1 VEPKSAPDILSLKA
15 NVLRRNETTQ
25 RMLPEDK
32 PMGQKSLRERL
43 AQLHAELAKAHQQD
57 PATRE
62 SLGEIL
68 PDVKRMLDQP
78 ADAAAPSVDKSLPG
92 RLERVAVQ
100 FEAEHPTLAA
110 SARRLIDLLNE
121 VGI

>member
-1 VEPKSAPDILSLKA
+1 MDQE
-15 NVLRRNETTQ
+15 
-25 RMLPEDK
+25 
-32 PMGQKSLRERL
+32 SLRERL
-43 AQLHAELAKAHQQD
+43 AKLHAELANAHQQN
-57 PATRE
+57 PTTRP

-68 PDVKRMLDQP
+68 PDVKRMLDQS
-78 ADAAAPSVDKSLPG
+78 AGAAAPSVDKSLPE

-100 FEAEHPTLAA
+100 FEADHPTLAA

>member
-1 VEPKSAPDILSLKA
+1 MD
-15 NVLRRNETTQ
+15 
-25 RMLPEDK
+25 
-32 PMGQKSLRERL
+32 QKSLRERL
-43 AQLHAELAKAHQQD
+43 AKLHAELANAHQQN
-57 PATRE
+57 PATRA

-78 ADAAAPSVDKSLPG
+78 AGAAAPPVDKSLPE
-92 RLERVAVQ
+92 RLEKVAVQ

-110 SARRLIDLLNE
+110 SARRLVDLLNE

>member
-1 VEPKSAPDILSLKA
+1 MD
-15 NVLRRNETTQ
+15 
-25 RMLPEDK
+25 
-32 PMGQKSLRERL
+32 QKSLRERL
-43 AQLHAELAKAHQQD
+43 AQLHAELANAHQQN
-57 PATRE
+57 PATRQ

-68 PDVKRMLDQP
+68 PDVKRMVDQP
-78 ADAAAPSVDKSLPG
+78 AGAAADKSLTE
-92 RLERVAVQ
+92 RLEQVAVQ

>member
-1 VEPKSAPDILSLKA
+1 MD
-15 NVLRRNETTQ
+15 
-25 RMLPEDK
+25 
-32 PMGQKSLRERL
+32 QKSLRERL
-43 AQLHAELAKAHQQD
+43 AKLHAELADAHQQN
-57 PATRE
+57 PATRP

-78 ADAAAPSVDKSLPG
+78 AGAAAPSADQSLPQ
-92 RLERVAVQ
+92 RLEKVAVQ

>member
-1 VEPKSAPDILSLKA
+1 MD
-15 NVLRRNETTQ
+15 
-25 RMLPEDK
+25 
-32 PMGQKSLRERL
+32 QKSLRERL
-43 AQLHAELAKAHQQD
+43 AKLHAELSDVHRQN
-57 PATRE
+57 PASRS

-78 ADAAAPSVDKSLPG
+78 AGAAAVDKSLPE

-100 FEAEHPTLAA
+100 FEAAHPTLAA
-110 SARRLIDLLNE
+110 SARRLVDLLNE

>member
-1 VEPKSAPDILSLKA
+1 MDEK
-15 NVLRRNETTQ
+15 T
-25 RMLPEDK
+25 
-32 PMGQKSLRERL
+32 LRERL
-43 AQLHAELAKAHQQD
+43 AKLHAELADAHQEN
-57 PATRE
+57 PATRQ

-68 PDVKRMLDQP
+68 PDVKRMVETP
-78 ADAAAPSVDKSLPG
+78 AGAADAAVDKTLPD

-110 SARRLIDLLNE
+110 SARRLIDLLSE

>member
-1 VEPKSAPDILSLKA
+1 MDE
-15 NVLRRNETTQ
+15 NT
-25 RMLPEDK
+25 
-32 PMGQKSLRERL
+32 LRERL
-43 AQLHAELAKAHQQD
+43 AKLHAELANAHRED
-57 PATRE
+57 PATRQ

-68 PDVKRMLDQP
+68 PDVKRMVDEPPGP
-78 ADAAAPSVDKSLPG
+78 ADSSVDKTLPD

-110 SARRLIDLLNE
+110 SARRLIDLLSE

>member
-1 VEPKSAPDILSLKA
+1 MD
-15 NVLRRNETTQ
+15 
-25 RMLPEDK
+25 
-32 PMGQKSLRERL
+32 QKSLRERL
-43 AQLHAELAKAHQQD
+43 AKLHAELDSAHQQN
-57 PATRE
+57 PATRQ

-68 PDVKRMLDQP
+68 PDVKRMVDEP
-78 ADAAAPSVDKSLPG
+78 EGTAASSADATLPE